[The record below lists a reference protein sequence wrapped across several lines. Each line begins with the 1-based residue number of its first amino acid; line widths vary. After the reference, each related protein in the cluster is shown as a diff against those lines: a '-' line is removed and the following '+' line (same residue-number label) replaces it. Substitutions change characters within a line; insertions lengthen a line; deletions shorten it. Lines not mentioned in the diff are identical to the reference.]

1 MPFISTSIALDR
13 FSTFGDLL
21 KYLRRRAGYT
31 QRQLS
36 IQVGYSDTQ
45 ISRLEQNERLPDL
58 ATITARFLPVLEL
71 ENEPEVA
78 ARLLELAAAVRR
90 EDAPAS
96 GLPPYKGLLHFD
108 EIDAEWFFGR
118 EALTA
123 QLVNHL
129 HHQIETG
136 QRFLAI
142 VGASGSGK
150 SSVARAGIVPSL
162 RWQAPSASWPV
173 TVSTPTAHPL
183 EALAHSLGTESKKA
197 STWRKLA
204 AEMQTDPNT
213 LAQVLERSAN
223 AAGARHA
230 LLIVDQFEEI
240 FTLCQDEIERIGY
253 INNLLH
259 AALLPDGKGV
269 ILIVLRADFYAHC
282 ARFENLRQ
290 ALAQHQE
297 FIGPMSNEDL
307 RRAIEEPA
315 RRGHWDFEP
324 GLVDLLLHDV
334 GAEPGRVPEPG
345 ALPLLEHALLT
356 TWQRRRGRTLTL
368 SGYTASGGVG
378 GAIAETAESVFY
390 DQLEPAQRLI
400 ARQIFLRLTEL
411 GGDPTSSGTRRRV
424 TFDELI
430 SRPEDR
436 QMVQEV
442 LQTLAD
448 SRLITTDQ
456 DSAEVAHEALIREWP
471 TLRTWLEEDRE
482 RLRLHR
488 RLANAAQEWEL
499 LGRDPEGL
507 YRGARLAQS
516 LEWSAL
522 HSGELNSLERAFLDA
537 SAAQAEDEALE
548 REAQRLRELDAA
560 RQLAETE
567 HAHAETQARSNQHLR
582 RQAFFLVLALVAA
595 GTLAV
600 IAIVFGQRAVQ
611 AGKLSFSREL
621 AAAAVNNLDIDPER
635 STLLALHALDQA
647 DTLEARNALHQS
659 IPELHLLQRM
669 PAHEDGA
676 VDVTFSPD
684 GARLASIGEDR
695 SAKIWDAASGEL
707 LLTLQ
712 STADEPS
719 ASVAFS
725 PDGNTLAAA
734 YTTRVELWD
743 LNTARQIAT
752 LEGQSVGSDM
762 GYNLNVGQVAFSGDG
777 NYLAV
782 ANMDG
787 TSKVWDLASQ
797 SVLLTLAGE
806 SLPPKALVYCL
817 EDTRLATAG
826 DEGIVTIW
834 DAATGENLFTLALGG
849 IIHALSASRDGTL
862 LAAAS
867 EDGAVKV
874 WDCQS
879 GDELSHLPR
888 SVGMY
893 DLAFLADGSLATAGQ
908 DGVTRVWEALS
919 GQLLLSLPGHAST
932 VIGVAGNP
940 DGTRIATS
948 GYDSTLRIWDALP
961 GREVWTIPAHQGIAW
976 DAEYSPDG
984 KTIAS
989 ASVDG
994 SVKVWDATTGDLRS
1008 SLTPSRDT
1016 MMGFSSMAFSPDAS
1030 RIAAGSLNGD
1040 IQVWD
1045 TLTEEPAGIL
1055 SGHTNMVVDLAFSP
1069 DGRRL
1074 ASASWDGTAKTW
1086 DLSSL
1091 DEVTTFKG
1099 HTQPAGVMS
1108 IAFSPD
1114 GEILYS
1120 GADDNYVRA
1129 WEADTGVQLRS
1140 FSADDKD
1147 VYAVAVHPDGKLLA
1161 MADQDGTITLWNIST
1176 GEKVHRFFG
1185 HAGLVFRLAFNQD
1198 GSRLASAS
1206 FDRLAKVWDTST
1218 GEELF
1223 SLFGNPANVF
1233 GVDFSPDGNTLVTA
1247 GADGSLRTYLTDM
1260 QAVEQIAEDRLT
1272 RLLTTQECQNFL
1284 HMDDCP

>member
-96 GLPPYKGLLHFD
+96 GLSPYKGLLHFD
-108 EIDAEWFFGR
+108 ENDAEWFFGR
-118 EALTA
+118 EALTE
-123 QLVNHL
+123 QIVKHI
-129 HHQIETG
+129 HKQIETG

-150 SSVARAGIVPSL
+150 SSVARAGVVPAL
-162 RWQAPSASWPV
+162 RWQPPSASWPM
-173 TVSTPTAHPL
+173 TVLTPTAHPL
-183 EALAHSLGTESKKA
+183 ETLAHTLGVDSKSA
-197 STWRKLA
+197 SAWRQLA
-204 AEMQTDPNT
+204 ADMKSDPGT
-213 LAQVLERSAN
+213 LAKVLERSAK
-223 AAGARHA
+223 ASGASHA
-230 LLIVDQFEEI
+230 LLIIDQFEEI
-240 FTLCQDEIERIGY
+240 FTLCQDEPERIGY
-253 INNLLH
+253 INNILH
-259 AALLPDGKGV
+259 AALLPDGKG
-269 ILIVLRADFYAHC
+269 IIMIVLRADFYTHC

-307 RRAIEEPA
+307 RRAIQEPA
-315 RRGHWDFEP
+315 LRGHWEFEP

-411 GGDPTSSGTRRRV
+411 GGDPTSAGTRRRV
-424 TFDELI
+424 TFKELI

-436 QMVQEV
+436 QMIQEV

-456 DSAEVAHEALIREWP
+456 DTAEVAHEALIREWP

-488 RLANAAQEWEL
+488 RLSETAQEWEL

-507 YRGARLAQS
+507 YRGARLAQA

-522 HSGELNSLERAFLDA
+522 HSSELNTLERAFLDA
-537 SAAQAEDEALE
+537 SAALAEDEALE
-548 REAQRLRELDAA
+548 REAQRLRELEAA

-567 HAHAETQARSNQHLR
+567 RAHADTQARSNKRLH
-582 RQAFFLVLALVAA
+582 RQAIFLALAFAAA
-595 GTLAV
+595 GILAV
-600 IAIVFGQRAVQ
+600 IAVIFAQRAVQ
-611 AGKLSFSREL
+611 ASKLSFSREL
-621 AAAAVNNLDIDPER
+621 AAAAVNNLDVDPER

-659 IPELHLLQRM
+659 IPELHLLRTM
-669 PAHEDGA
+669 PAHMDGA

-684 GARLASIGEDR
+684 GAWLASIGEDR
-695 SAKIWDAASGEL
+695 TAKIWDASSGEL
-707 LLTLQ
+707 LLKLQ
-712 STADEPS
+712 STADELS

-725 PDGNTLAAA
+725 PDGTTLAAA
-734 YTTRVELWD
+734 YLTHVELWD
-743 LNTARQIAT
+743 LLTGRQITT
-752 LEGQSVGSDM
+752 LQGQSVGSDI
-762 GYNLNVGQVAFSGDG
+762 GYNLTIGQIAFSRDG
-777 NYLAV
+777 KRLAV

-787 TSKVWDLASQ
+787 SSKVWDLATR

-806 SLPPKALVYCL
+806 GMPPKALAYCL
-817 EDTRLATAG
+817 DDTRLVTAG
-826 DEGIVTIW
+826 DEGIVTVW
-834 DAATGENLFTLALGG
+834 DATTGDNLFTLELGG
-849 IIHALSASRDGTL
+849 VIHALSASWDGTL

-874 WDCQS
+874 WECQT
-879 GDELSHLPR
+879 GAELLNLPR

-893 DLAFLADGSLATAGQ
+893 DLAFLADGTLATAGQ
-908 DGVTRVWEALS
+908 DGVTRVWDSLS

-932 VIGVAGNP
+932 VIGVAGSP

-948 GYDSTLRIWDALP
+948 GYDSTVRIWDALP
-961 GREVWTIPAHQGIAW
+961 GREVQTIQAHQGTAW

-994 SVKVWDATTGDLRS
+994 TVKVWDAVTSQLRS
-1008 SLTPSRDT
+1008 TLTPSTDG
-1016 MMGFSSMAFSPDAS
+1016 MIGFSSLAFSPDGS
-1030 RIAAGSLNGD
+1030 LIAAGGLNGD

-1045 TLTEEPAGIL
+1045 TLTGEPVGIL

-1069 DGRRL
+1069 DGTRL

-1086 DLSSL
+1086 DMGSL
-1091 DEVTTFKG
+1091 GEVTTFKG
-1099 HTQPAGVMS
+1099 HTSPTMVMS
-1108 IAFSPD
+1108 VSFSPN
-1114 GEILYS
+1114 GEIVYS

-1129 WEADTGVQLRS
+1129 WEADTGKQLYS

-1147 VYAVAVHPDGKLLA
+1147 VYAVAVHPDGELLV
-1161 MADQDGTITLWNIST
+1161 MADQDGTLTLWNIST
-1176 GEKVHRFFG
+1176 GEKIRRFFG

-1206 FDRLAKVWDTST
+1206 FDRLAKVWDTYT

-1223 SLFGNPANVF
+1223 SLYGNPANVF
-1233 GVDFSPDGNTLVTA
+1233 GVDFSPDGTNLITA
-1247 GADGSLRTYLTDM
+1247 GADGSLRTYINDK
-1260 QAVEQIAEDRLT
+1260 QALKQLSQERLT
-1272 RLLTTQECQNFL
+1272 RVLTTQECQDFL
-1284 HMDDCP
+1284 HLEDCP